1 MRLKTLQQAVNAMK
15 AEDPDTV
22 LNRSML
28 LRLIADGILP
38 CEMHGNRHIVDYD
51 RVKRCLC
58 DRLMLRDS
66 RFGPHLRTVE
76 TAMRELRKKQPEL
89 GFAEGDGDGT
99 CARRSDWQSPLGCV
113 RGWMDRMPPSEYRS
127 GFQHGAMGFFHV
139 QSDCG
144 YGLHQA
150 QADALLDD
158 ILKRGAKTVK
168 PKRA

>member
-1 MRLKTLQQAVNAMK
+1 MRLKTLQQTVNAMK
-15 AEDPDTV
+15 ADDPDTA

-38 CEMHGNRHIVDYD
+38 YEMHGNRHIVDYD

-89 GFAEGDGDGT
+89 GLGEDRIRNLIAHGKIPSLRVGN
-99 CARRSDWQSPLGCV
+99 RSYIP
-113 RGWMDRMPPSEYRS
+113 MEA
-127 GFQHGAMGFFHV
+127 F
-139 QSDCG
+139 
-144 YGLHQA
+144 
-150 QADALLDD
+150 
-158 ILKRGAKTVK
+158 
-168 PKRA
+168 

>member
-15 AEDPDTV
+15 AEDPDTA

-38 CEMHGNRHIVDYD
+38 YEMHGNRHIVDY
-51 RVKRCLC
+51 

-76 TAMRELRKKQPEL
+76 TAMREPRKKQPEL
-89 GFAEGDGDGT
+89 GLGEDRIRNLI
-99 CARRSDWQSPLGCV
+99 ARGKIPSLRVGNRSYIPMEAFYPSNLERIREEIANQTGGRVCHPRYPQQS
-113 RGWMDRMPPSEYRS
+113 Y
-127 GFQHGAMGFFHV
+127 
-139 QSDCG
+139 
-144 YGLHQA
+144 
-150 QADALLDD
+150 ADTLLED

>member
-15 AEDPDTV
+15 AEDPDTA

-89 GFAEGDGDGT
+89 GLGEDRIRNLIARGKSHRSVLETAPIFRWRHSIHPTSNASERRLPIRPVGA
-99 CARRSDWQSPLGCV
+99 CAIPVTLSKATPMPS
-113 RGWMDRMPPSEYRS
+113 WMTFSNA
-127 GFQHGAMGFFHV
+127 GQ
-139 QSDCG
+139 
-144 YGLHQA
+144 
-150 QADALLDD
+150 
-158 ILKRGAKTVK
+158 K
-168 PKRA
+168 P